1 MRDRG
6 QRDREHPHHPL
17 SLTSTASQ
25 TMHRSV
31 LAMGSPHCT
40 SSYVNSFNPN
50 NGITGVSSHHHV
62 SLASKCDR
70 EAEMVIPNCCYE
82 RRANG
87 V

>member
-6 QRDREHPHHPL
+6 QRDREHPHCPL

-25 TMHRSV
+25 AMHSSV
-31 LAMGSPHCT
+31 LALGNGHCT
-40 SSYVNSFNPN
+40 SSYVDSFSPN
-50 NGITGVSSHHHV
+50 NGITGVSRHHCV

-70 EAEMVIPNCCYE
+70 EAEIVIPNYCYE
-82 RRANG
+82 RKANG